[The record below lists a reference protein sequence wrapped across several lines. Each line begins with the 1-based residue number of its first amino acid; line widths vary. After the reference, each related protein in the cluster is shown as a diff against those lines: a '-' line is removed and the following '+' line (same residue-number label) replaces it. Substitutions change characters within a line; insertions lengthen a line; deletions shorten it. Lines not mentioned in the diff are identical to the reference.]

1 MRPASSSRKETT
13 LAARL
18 TALAIIGAASLT
30 AACQPARTAAPPAC
44 HTWLP
49 AIGSSA
55 ATLPSGSGILV
66 FDRLDETQ
74 SSDAT
79 WMWSGSCWT
88 QGPGFGGHPVFGS
101 ALASNPS
108 DSSVVAYGG
117 WDATASDGYVALYE
131 TWEFHGGVWSQLLGS
146 GPRLSGPTA
155 IDDPKLGGVLLIG
168 SGARAEETWLLSRWG
183 WRQLHPE
190 HSPTAR
196 LGASLGVDPVT
207 GDVIAFGGYRIPKD
221 AMTNTWRWTGTD
233 WQLETA
239 ATNELHL
246 PPSGVIVADRHSLWL
261 LAGAP
266 YSNQVE
272 LWRWT
277 AGTWT
282 SVGTTTRGP
291 RLFGFGAAFDG
302 REILV
307 FGGLDEASGVGATL
321 NTAEW
326 ALSGQTWRRI
336 H

>member
-1 MRPASSSRKETT
+1 
-13 LAARL
+13 
-18 TALAIIGAASLT
+18 
-30 AACQPARTAAPPAC
+30 
-44 HTWLP
+44 
-49 AIGSSA
+49 
-55 ATLPSGSGILV
+55 V
-66 FDRLDETQ
+66 FDRLDNTQ

-79 WMWSGSCWT
+79 WMWSGSCWS
-88 QGPGFGGHPVFGS
+88 QGPGFSGHPVFGS

-117 WDATASDGYVALYE
+117 WDATDSDAYVALYE
-131 TWEFHGGVWSQLLGS
+131 TWEFRGGVWSQRLGS
-146 GPRLSGPTA
+146 GPKLAGPTA
-155 IDDPKLGGVLLIG
+155 IGDPKLGGVLLIG
-168 SGARAEETWLLSRWG
+168 SGAQAEETWLLSKSG

-190 HSPTAR
+190 HSPPSR
-196 LGASLGVDPVT
+196 LGASLGIDPTT

-221 AMTNTWRWTGTD
+221 AMTNTWRWTGSD

-246 PPSGVIVADRHSLWL
+246 PPAGVVVSDRHSLWL

-266 YSNQVE
+266 YTNQVE

-307 FGGLDEASGVGATL
+307 FGGLDEASGAGATL
-321 NTAEW
+321 NTGEW
-326 ALSGQTWRRI
+326 ALSGKSWRRL